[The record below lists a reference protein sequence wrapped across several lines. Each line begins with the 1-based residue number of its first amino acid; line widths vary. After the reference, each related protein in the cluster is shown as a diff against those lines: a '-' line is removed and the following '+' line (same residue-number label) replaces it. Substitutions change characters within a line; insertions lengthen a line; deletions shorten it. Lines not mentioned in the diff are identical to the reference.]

1 MLTAAP
7 RRGGRPSR
15 EQAAQL
21 QETILDAATAL
32 FLTEGFGATSIE
44 AVAERARISKRTFYH
59 RFDGKAKLFEAVVH
73 RLIERWRPSVEARL
87 QEPASL
93 DEILRRTARQILAI
107 ALLPEAIALHRIVIA
122 ESQRFP
128 ALARVM
134 NESGTRS
141 GVDHIAALL
150 DREAKAGHL
159 GPIDTRFAAEQFLA
173 MVLTVPRR
181 RAMGFDEKLTPEG
194 LDAWAGQTVDL
205 FLRGCGAPFSRS
217 GRNS

>member
-1 MLTAAP
+1 MP

-73 RLIERWRPSVEARL
+73 RLIERWRPSVEERL
-87 QEPASL
+87 QAAGSFE
-93 DEILRRTARQILAI
+93 DILRRAARQILTI
-107 ALLPEAIALHRIVIA
+107 ALLPEALALHRIVIA

-134 NESGTRS
+134 NDSGTKT
-141 GVDHIAALL
+141 GVDRIAALL
-150 DREAKAGHL
+150 EHGATTGTIR
-159 GPIDTRFAAEQFLA
+159 PIDYRFAAEQFLT

-181 RAMGFDEKLTPEG
+181 RALGFGEALSPDE
-194 LDAWAGQTVDL
+194 LDTWAERTVEL
-205 FLRGCGAPFSRS
+205 FLRGCQPLSPSKAEDRSR
-217 GRNS
+217 